1 MFRVRRAKVIRF
13 VGLAISSLGQG
24 GADVCRRSADALQ
37 GPNFVRIDRKYD
49 APHVL
54 NCRGSCWLISREEED
69 DVVPAGVACNFD
81 LGVDSVGE
89 QPVYREFEDK
99 DGNLR
104 VLNAGK
110 GVELTFTNLDTGA
123 TLALKPDGSVS
134 QIKFNPDGS
143 STAVLTGHNVII
155 LFPTDEPAGPSTIQY
170 VGRVVITIDLDEVF
184 TVQSVR
190 GTSTDICASLS

>member
-1 MFRVRRAKVIRF
+1 MPGLRIARF
-13 VGLAISSLGQG
+13 IVFIGVVTLTLVAVFVLGRP
-24 GADVCRRSADALQ
+24 ASADFSFEL
-37 GPNFVRIDRKYD
+37 
-49 APHVL
+49 
-54 NCRGSCWLISREEED
+54 
-69 DVVPAGVACNFD
+69 PAGLACNFA
-81 LGVDSVGE
+81 LGVDGIGE

-104 VLNAGK
+104 VLQAGK

-134 QIKFNPDGS
+134 QQTFNPDGS

-170 VGRVVITIDLDEVF
+170 VGRVVITIDLDEVY